1 MKFIY
6 IHMWQSRVEIEYCSV
21 TYLSASPSLTS
32 YSAELPL
39 RVGLMGRTK
48 LITSGAH
55 DIIAVTSPQK
65 NDLCTEEVGDK
76 SHWMRLVYHLEKL
89 HSVVYFVG
97 RS

>member
-1 MKFIY
+1 M
-6 IHMWQSRVEIEYCSV
+6 
-21 TYLSASPSLTS
+21 S

-55 DIIAVTSPQK
+55 DVIAVTSPQK
-65 NDLCTEEVGDK
+65 NDLCTEEVGDNLP